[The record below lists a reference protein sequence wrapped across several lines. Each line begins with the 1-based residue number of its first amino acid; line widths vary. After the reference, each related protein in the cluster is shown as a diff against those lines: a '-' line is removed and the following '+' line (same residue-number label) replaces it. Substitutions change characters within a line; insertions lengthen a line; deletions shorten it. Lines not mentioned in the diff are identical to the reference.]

1 MHDCPNGV
9 SSNTAAISLLYSMQ
23 DVYDLNI
30 KGTDSCNKD
39 DLWGTVFIVELM
51 VVIKIMLFS
60 VLGDLK
66 QIKMI

>member
-1 MHDCPNGV
+1 
-9 SSNTAAISLLYSMQ
+9 MQ